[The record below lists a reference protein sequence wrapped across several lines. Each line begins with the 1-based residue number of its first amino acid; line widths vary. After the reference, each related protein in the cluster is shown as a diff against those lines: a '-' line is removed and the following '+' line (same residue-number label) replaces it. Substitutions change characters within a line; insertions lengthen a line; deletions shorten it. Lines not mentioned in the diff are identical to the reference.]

1 MKNIR
6 EEIKIKGNGGVY
18 DLFDNVIKGSF
29 NITDEEY
36 DYIAGEASDE
46 DLDILLDGLGGFSKH
61 PTFSQKR
68 KSLEVRNKYLKMF
81 NDSKV
86 IVYNPNLCAC
96 NPDNG
101 GDGTCQCD

>member
-6 EEIKIKGNGGVY
+6 EEVE
-18 DLFDNVIKGSF
+18 LKGSGGLGDLVDDMIKQSY

-36 DYIAGEASDE
+36 DYIAGESSNE
-46 DLDILLDGLGGFSKH
+46 DLDIFLNGLGGLDT
-61 PTFSQKR
+61 PATFSEKR
-68 KSLEVRNKYLKMF
+68 KGLEVRNKYLKMF
-81 NDSKV
+81 RDSKV

-96 NPDNG
+96 HPDNG

>member
-6 EEIKIKGNGGVY
+6 EEVKIKGSGGMG
-18 DLFDNVIKGSF
+18 DLVDNMIKQAY

-36 DYIAGEASDE
+36 DYIAGEATDE
-46 DLDILLDGLGGFSKH
+46 DLNVFVDGLGDLRK
-61 PTFSQKR
+61 PATFCQKR
-68 KSLEVRNKYLKMF
+68 NALVVRNKYLKMF

-86 IVYNPNLCAC
+86 IKYNPNLCAC
-96 NPDNG
+96 HPDNG